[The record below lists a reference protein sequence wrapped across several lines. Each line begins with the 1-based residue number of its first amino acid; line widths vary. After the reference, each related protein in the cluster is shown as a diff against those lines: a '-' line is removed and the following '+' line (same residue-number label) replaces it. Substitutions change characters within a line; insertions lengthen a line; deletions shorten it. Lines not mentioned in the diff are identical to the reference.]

1 MPDSIDKSTGL
12 PNGMPNRTPLTDRI
26 RASAESAQLIL
37 QSSIPLP
44 AIEKILILPANA
56 KQLAWGESVE
66 IPINRIPNFDLVAFE
81 ILAIQSGYDRIEK
94 QASLIK
100 SSIQPWAEQNG
111 LTYSSTDT
119 HTLSSLFMKF
129 KMTAAEKV

>member
-56 KQLAWGESVE
+56 KQLA
-66 IPINRIPNFDLVAFE
+66 
-81 ILAIQSGYDRIEK
+81 
-94 QASLIK
+94 
-100 SSIQPWAEQNG
+100 
-111 LTYSSTDT
+111 
-119 HTLSSLFMKF
+119 
-129 KMTAAEKV
+129 